1 MNNPLASDSSRSF
14 GLLAARVSLGLMLA
28 IAGIE
33 KLARGTSNFVDY
45 TSTRAPSF
53 MPAWYARHV
62 PAALPYAAVVVGCL
76 LAFGFLTRFAGLFAA
91 VMFVTFAVAYTGLRD
106 PSRAYPF
113 HPILAFLGIALLV
126 LFAGPGKISLDGWI
140 WGRRGAA

>member
-1 MNNPLASDSSRSF
+1 MGEPPMPPSDEASRDCAFENWRLESGRPIYRYPDVRAAPLTRVSRASRSAFNTQRIGDADMNNPLASDCSRSF

-76 LAFGFLTRFAGLFAA
+76 LAFGFLTR
-91 VMFVTFAVAYTGLRD
+91 
-106 PSRAYPF
+106 
-113 HPILAFLGIALLV
+113 
-126 LFAGPGKISLDGWI
+126 
-140 WGRRGAA
+140 